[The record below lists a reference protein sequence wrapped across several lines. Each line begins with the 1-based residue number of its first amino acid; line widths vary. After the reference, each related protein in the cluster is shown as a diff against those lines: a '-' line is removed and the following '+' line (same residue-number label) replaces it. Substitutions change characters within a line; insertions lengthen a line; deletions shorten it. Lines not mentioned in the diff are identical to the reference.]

1 MERRPQSGQ
10 IYRHFKD
17 KLYQVIT
24 IATHSETGEEL
35 VIYQALY
42 GDYRVYA
49 RELSMFVS
57 EVDHEKY
64 PQVTQKYRFEPVNL
78 TEETGESSSSH
89 AGDGDHYQE
98 FSTGAE
104 TDFCAKNDDTGQHA
118 GRNIFPKSE
127 EIAENQD
134 DSKGGENEL
143 IDGVHPKLMEFLEA
157 DSCEERYMILSTMGD
172 IVTDSMID
180 TMAVVMDVVIPE
192 GQLENRY
199 DDLKRVIRTRQQYEN
214 ASRLR

>member
-10 IYRHFKD
+10 IYRHFKN

-64 PQVTQKYRFEPVNL
+64 PQVTQKYRFELVNL
-78 TEETGESSSSH
+78 TENGDMSFQQEINADIGKESSVN
-89 AGDGDHYQE
+89 AGTMVYRENDNAVGSDGQGGFH
-98 FSTGAE
+98 
-104 TDFCAKNDDTGQHA
+104 
-118 GRNIFPKSE
+118 KSE
-127 EIAENQD
+127 DFSETSDVSEGSAE
-134 DSKGGENEL
+134 DSM

-157 DSCEERYMILSTMGD
+157 DSCEERYKILSTMGD
-172 IVTDSMID
+172 IITDSMID

>member
-1 MERRPQSGQ
+1 M
-10 IYRHFKD
+10 
-17 KLYQVIT
+17 IT

-64 PQVTQKYRFEPVNL
+64 PQVTQKYRFELVNL
-78 TEETGESSSSH
+78 TENGDMSFQQEINADIGKEASVNAGTMVYRENDNAVGSDGQGGSH
-89 AGDGDHYQE
+89 
-98 FSTGAE
+98 
-104 TDFCAKNDDTGQHA
+104 
-118 GRNIFPKSE
+118 KSE
-127 EIAENQD
+127 DFSETSDVSEGTAE
-134 DSKGGENEL
+134 DSK

-157 DSCEERYMILSTMGD
+157 DSCEERYKILSTMGD
-172 IVTDSMID
+172 IITDSMID